1 MNGARVSR
9 REHAEARRLQLID
22 IALDVFAAKG
32 LEAATVKDLSDAA
45 GVAQGLLYHY
55 FPSKEALLEAVL
67 ERHYFLPEIRR
78 ILSADR
84 HRPAAE
90 VLLEVARGFA
100 RMLDEN
106 RSVMQ
111 LMLREAPSN
120 PLIAE
125 RIERSRREGTRLLT
139 EYLQSRV
146 AAGELRPHDSD
157 AAARLLMYG
166 VVAAHLAGTPPEP
179 FVPAAVDILLQG
191 LLA

>member
-22 IALDVFAAKG
+22 TALDVFAAKG

>member
-22 IALDVFAAKG
+22 TALDVFAAKG

-100 RMLDEN
+100 RMLAEN

-120 PLIAE
+120 PLIAK
-125 RIERSRREGTRLLT
+125 RIERSRRDGVRLLT

>member
-1 MNGARVSR
+1 MKTTR

-22 IALDVFAAKG
+22 TALDVFAAKG

-100 RMLDEN
+100 RVMDEN

-125 RIERSRREGTRLLT
+125 RIERSRREGVRLLS

-146 AAGELRPHDSD
+146 AMGELRPHDSET
-157 AAARLLMYG
+157 AARLLMYG

>member
-1 MNGARVSR
+1 MNKARVSR

-22 IALDVFAAKG
+22 TALHVFAAKG
-32 LEAATVKDLSDAA
+32 LEAATIKDLSDAA

-78 ILSADR
+78 ITSADR
-84 HRPAAE
+84 DRPAAE

-100 RMLDEN
+100 RMLHEN

-120 PLIAE
+120 PQIAE
-125 RIERSRREGTRLLT
+125 RIERSRREGARLLS

-179 FVPAAVDILLQG
+179 FLPAAVDILLKG

>member
-1 MNGARVSR
+1 MNDVKITR

-22 IALDVFAAKG
+22 TALDVFAAKG
-32 LEAATVKDLSDAA
+32 LEAATVKDLSEAA

-78 ILSADR
+78 MLSADR

-100 RMLDEN
+100 RVMDEN

-125 RIERSRREGTRLLT
+125 RIERSRREGVRLLSD
-139 EYLQSRV
+139 YLQSRV
-146 AAGELRPHDSD
+146 TAGELRPHDTA

-166 VVAAHLAGTPPEP
+166 VVAANLAGTPPEP